1 MAFAIRLFEKIRLFT
16 PMGLLFQPGADHLP
30 HEATVALPP
39 CLLCNKKSKLPPSQT
54 GWIQCDEPRLFM
66 VCGDCG
72 FDCDDAEL
80 ERKIIERVSE
90 PIPAE

>member
-1 MAFAIRLFEKIRLFT
+1 
-16 PMGLLFQPGADHLP
+16 
-30 HEATVALPP
+30 
-39 CLLCNKKSKLPPSQT
+39 
-54 GWIQCDEPRLFM
+54 M